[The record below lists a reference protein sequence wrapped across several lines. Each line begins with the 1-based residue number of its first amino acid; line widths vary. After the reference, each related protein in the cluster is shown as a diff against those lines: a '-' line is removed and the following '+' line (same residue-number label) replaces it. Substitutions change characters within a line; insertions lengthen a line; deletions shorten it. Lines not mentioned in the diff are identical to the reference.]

1 MITDARRLEALP
13 REESLRLL
21 GSVSLGRVVFTNFAL
36 PAIRP
41 VNHLVEDDKI
51 IIRTHLGS
59 SIVSAVDGTGT
70 VVAYEAD
77 MIDPDDHLGWSV
89 IVVGKASLLTDS
101 AEIARYRT
109 ILQPW
114 LSGAMDDVI
123 VITADLVDGFRLARG
138 QA

>member
-1 MITDARRLEALP
+1 MIADARRLEALP

-21 GSVSLGRVVFTNFAL
+21 ASASLGRVVFTHYAL

-41 VNHLVEDDKI
+41 VNHIVEGGRI
-51 IIRTHLGS
+51 IIRTHLGTA
-59 SIVSAVDGTGT
+59 IASAVDGTGT

-89 IVVGKASLLTDS
+89 IVIGKANRLTDPG
-101 AEIARYRT
+101 EIARYRM

-114 LSGAMDDVI
+114 VTGPMDEII
-123 VITADLVDGFRLARG
+123 VITADIVDGFRLGRG
-138 QA
+138 PA